1 MTRYPSRISQ
11 PTIALIWLTLLCA
24 AGFMV
29 QHVFSAPMP
38 GAADEP
44 KIECLLPNGQVSSVS
59 PRHAD
64 PISAASVLDDST
76 VSCPLR
82 PGETTFIIALPKSGD
97 RDRLTFVNENLT
109 ASGELTI
116 AVSDSRLA
124 ADSPK
129 WTEIDGIIPF
139 SHKRLFNVSLVG
151 VETRFVR
158 LTFHVEDGNN
168 IGSRSL
174 PGFES
179 SAMASAINSHF
190 AKLHAQRDGDF
201 VVSGWLASG
210 ASAFLP
216 NE

>member
-1 MTRYPSRISQ
+1 M
-11 PTIALIWLTLLCA
+11 A
-24 AGFMV
+24 
-29 QHVFSAPMP
+29 QHVFSATLPV
-38 GAADEP
+38 AADEP
-44 KIECLLPNGQVSSVS
+44 KIECLLPDGQVTAVS
-59 PRHAD
+59 RAHTD
-64 PISAASVLDDST
+64 PVSAASVIDDST
-76 VSCPLR
+76 VSCRLR
-82 PGETTFIIALPKSGD
+82 PGETTFIVALPKNGD

-109 ASGELTI
+109 ASGELRI

-158 LTFHVEDGNN
+158 LTFHVEGENN
-168 IGSRSL
+168 VGSHAL

-179 SAMASAINSHF
+179 SALASAINSNF
-190 AKLHAQRDGDF
+190 AKLHAQHVDDSLSFGQ
-201 VVSGWLASG
+201 LAS
-210 ASAFLP
+210 SSSSSLP